1 MPLLGM
7 PLLLGTKLQ
16 ATKLQIS
23 TRWDGTRLPERE
35 HAYVT
40 FALGAAEL
48 GVEVAAPYYADA
60 PPAAGAGS
68 TDRLWE
74 HEVVEL
80 FLADAG
86 ERYLE
91 IELGPHGHY
100 LVLELS
106 GVRKPT
112 RMGMD
117 IDFASEIVEQ
127 PSVANGLVG
136 RWRGRANVPASYL
149 PQQVCR
155 ANAYAVHGNAQ
166 ARCHHAHAPLP
177 TIAPDFH
184 RLETF
189 VPCLL

>member
-1 MPLLGM
+1 MPLPGM
-7 PLLLGTKLQ
+7 PPLGTKLQ
-16 ATKLQIS
+16 GTELQIR

-35 HAYVT
+35 HARVT
-40 FALGAAEL
+40 FALCAAEL
-48 GVEVAAPYYADA
+48 CVEIDAPFYADA
-60 PPAAGAGS
+60 SPAADAGS
-68 TDRLWE
+68 TERLWE

-91 IELGPHGHY
+91 IELGPYGHY
-100 LVLELS
+100 LVLELD
-106 GVRKPT
+106 GVRTPI
-112 RMGMD
+112 RMGMA
-117 IDFASEIVEQ
+117 IDFASEIVEP

-136 RWRGRANVPASYL
+136 RWQGRARMPASYL

-155 ANAYAVHGNAQ
+155 ANAYAIHGSAH

-189 VPCLL
+189 VPCAL